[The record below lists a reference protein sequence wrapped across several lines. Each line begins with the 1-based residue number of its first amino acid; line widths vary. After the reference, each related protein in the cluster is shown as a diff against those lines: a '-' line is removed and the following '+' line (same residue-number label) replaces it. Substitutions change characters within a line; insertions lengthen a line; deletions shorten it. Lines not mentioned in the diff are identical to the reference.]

1 MALARVFGVKDD
13 AVTGGSEY
21 DDLVAGAVPDAT
33 IFWPI
38 TGGTFDMNIERL
50 DRNDEIRGRRANT
63 PPIAF
68 RSSPMMTVPMAAYAS
83 ILGKALKKTLGGAD
97 TVTGAMAPYTHGFG
111 ILAYGALTLPCVMGQ
126 IVRDDLNQKMS
137 GGSFNRL
144 SLSFPLDGEGTMEME
159 IWGLF
164 ADQFGTAAPTPSF
177 SGISEDPM
185 ILRDAQ
191 VFIDG
196 SMTAVPDLQG
206 FDFSFVNNLER
217 KFYAKRDV
225 VSKSLGSPAKVKRL
239 WFPAENKLGAAQDV
253 TYRIQLGNVSTAQEL
268 AMNFGQVQKFV
279 FEIEG
284 SSLVSGGKE
293 LLRITIYGGAH
304 TGGGAE
310 GLTRTA
316 DITAGFDGGA
326 FFSEADNAD
335 VKIELVNDT
344 STPYT

>member
-1 MALARVFGVKDD
+1 MALARVFGLRDD
-13 AVTGGSEY
+13 VVAGGSEY
-21 DDLVAGAVPDAT
+21 DDLTMGAIADAN

-63 PPIAF
+63 PPISF
-68 RSSPMMTVPMAAYAS
+68 RGSPVMTVPVAAYAS
-83 ILGKALKKTLGGAD
+83 VLGKALVKTLGGTD
-97 TVTGAMAPYTHGFG
+97 VVTGAMAPYTHTFG
-111 ILAYGALTLPCVMGQ
+111 ILGYGAVALPAVFGQ

-144 SLSFPLDGEGTMEME
+144 SLSFPLDGEGTAEFE

-164 ADQFGTAAPTPSF
+164 ADQYGTAAPTASF

-191 VFIDG
+191 MFIDG

-217 KFYAKRDV
+217 KFYAKRNV
-225 VSKSLGSPAKVKRL
+225 VSKTLGSPAKTKRL

-268 AMNFGQVQKFV
+268 AMEYGQVQKFV

-284 SSLVSGGKE
+284 ASLASGGKE

-310 GLTRTA
+310 GLSRVE

-326 FFSEADNAD
+326 FFSEADSAD
-335 VKIELVNDT
+335 IKIELVNDA
-344 STPYT
+344 SAAYT